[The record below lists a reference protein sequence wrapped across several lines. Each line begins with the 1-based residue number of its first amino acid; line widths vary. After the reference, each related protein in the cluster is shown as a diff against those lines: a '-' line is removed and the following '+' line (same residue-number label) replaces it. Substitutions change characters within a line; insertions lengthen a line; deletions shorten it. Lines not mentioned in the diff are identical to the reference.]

1 MDWKTTTLGE
11 ICDQVGGII
20 QTGPFGSQL
29 HQSDYSQEG
38 IPLVMPK
45 DIIEGRIKTDSIAR
59 VAPEHVERLSRHKLK
74 SGDIVYG
81 RRGDIGRQAL
91 IRQPQAGWLCGT
103 GCLRLSLSGSV
114 IEPLFLHYYLRQSDV
129 IGWIANQAVG
139 ATLPNL
145 NTGILRSVPVLL
157 PPIPAQRKIAAIL
170 SAYDDLVENNLR
182 RIKILEEMV
191 QNLYREWFVKFRFP
205 GYQISRFT
213 DSPLGQIP
221 EGWEVKRLGEIL
233 ELNYGKALKQ
243 GDRQVGNV
251 PVFGSSGVVGYHDVP
266 LVTGPGI
273 VVGRKG
279 NVGSV
284 FWSEDDF
291 YPIDTAYFVI
301 SKIPLRFLYYD
312 LQTKNFL
319 NNDAA
324 VPGLNRNQA
333 YSLETVMPPT
343 DILTRFCQFAGDF
356 EQMAAVLR
364 LKNSS
369 LRRTR
374 DLLLPKL
381 ISGEVDVSELEI
393 ILPEEAAV

>member
-1 MDWKTTTLGE
+1 MTALGLRFKHRAVDVKLSLEHTKAQDTGIWQNTTT
-11 ICDQVGGII
+11 VG
-20 QTGPFGSQL
+20 T
-29 HQSDYSQEG
+29 QSFTADYKNNVWCYYPMTQM
-38 IPLVMPK
+38 LMK
-45 DIIEGRIKTDSIAR
+45 DS
-59 VAPEHVERLSRHKLK
+59 
-74 SGDIVYG
+74 
-81 RRGDIGRQAL
+81 
-91 IRQPQAGWLCGT
+91 
-103 GCLRLSLSGSV
+103 
-114 IEPLFLHYYLRQSDV
+114 
-129 IGWIANQAVG
+129 G
-139 ATLPNL
+139 ATLRNL
-145 NTGILRSVPVLL
+145 WYT
-157 PPIPAQRKIAAIL
+157 A
-170 SAYDDLVENNLR
+170 
-182 RIKILEEMV
+182 
-191 QNLYREWFVKFRFP
+191 
-205 GYQISRFT
+205 
-213 DSPLGQIP
+213 QIP
-221 EGWEVKRLGEIL
+221 PQSLSNFFGARLWMTDGSAQSYTCIQNGQAYFL
-233 ELNYGKALKQ
+233 PITNFGVN
-243 GDRQVGNV
+243 D